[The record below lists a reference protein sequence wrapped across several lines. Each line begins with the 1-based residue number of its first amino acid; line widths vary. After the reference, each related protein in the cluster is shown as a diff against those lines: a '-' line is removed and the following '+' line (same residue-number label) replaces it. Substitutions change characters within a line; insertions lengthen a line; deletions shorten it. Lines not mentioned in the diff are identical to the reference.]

1 MLYRGTCFHWVFFVR
16 LGGVGPCRTPYD
28 GTVGFSLRSM
38 EVKYNSI
45 VIVFWLQKIRIGWK
59 GLRERIVR
67 CMD

>member
-38 EVKYNSI
+38 EVVQFNRHCLLVAENKDR
-45 VIVFWLQKIRIGWK
+45 VEGA
-59 GLRERIVR
+59 
-67 CMD
+67 